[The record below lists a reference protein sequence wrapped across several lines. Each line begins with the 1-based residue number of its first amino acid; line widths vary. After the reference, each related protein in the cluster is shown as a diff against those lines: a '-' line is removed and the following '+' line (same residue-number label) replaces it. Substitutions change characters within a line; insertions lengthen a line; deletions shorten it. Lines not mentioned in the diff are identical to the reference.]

1 MALELRFRA
10 VGLVG
15 RSSTTSTKPWCRN
28 VTLPTFLP
36 KCATRCH
43 LNRQIINRVYLSNTS
58 GVYRDGKRL
67 STVSRAGPEENKETI
82 VGLDEPDIVE
92 NDVDSFNFFD
102 LKSYSSKLEAPWGP
116 KNSVLGMAGWGASF
130 VLVGLAF
137 IPIARFAA
145 GPGGFVDL
153 SQQDK
158 SIFALINQI
167 VETMVGIGVITTSAG
182 TFYNKTP
189 SVLRLNTEG
198 PFRKPDGWLVWAL
211 IGVLLAPEVVFVAS
225 SLVEALGVED
235 LQARGTAD
243 AISQILSLDQVTFA
257 CLFTTTAILAPLLE
271 ETVFRGFLLP
281 SLAKYMPTPLAVVLS
296 SIAFGLVHF
305 SPRDTPQLTALGLL
319 LGFSYVRSGNLLTP
333 MIIHGT
339 WNGTVLTI
347 LYILQANG
355 IDIQQLLHSGQI

>member
-28 VTLPTFLP
+28 VALPTFLP

-43 LNRQIINRVYLSNTS
+43 LSGHIINRVYLSNTS

-67 STVSRAGPEENKETI
+67 STVSRAGPEETRETI
-82 VGLDEPDIVE
+82 VELDEPDIVE
-92 NDVDSFNFFD
+92 NDVDSFNIFD
-102 LKSYSSKLEAPWGP
+102 LKSYSAKLEAPWGP